1 MLSLWSMF
9 SFNFLVFQNLNL
21 LGDSPCEALE
31 WGSIFTIYTQSSL
44 VRQEHYFSTLTFSSL
59 YPPDRD
65 ALLQQ
70 ERPLEWGGQ
79 WIPEFPIWGSL
90 VVQRECDG
98 KKPQVHFDIPPRGL
112 SQPPNPP
119 FRGSQVTRLGNF
131 VWSQATRSLL
141 APHLENK
148 WTMLSYSK
156 IVRPVRSK
164 CLP

>member
-9 SFNFLVFQNLNL
+9 SFKFLVFQNLNL

-31 WGSIFTIYTQSSL
+31 WSSIFTIYAQSSL

-59 YPPDRD
+59 YPPDRE

-70 ERPLEWGGQ
+70 QRPLEWGRQ
-79 WIPEFPIWGSL
+79 WIPGSPSGD
-90 VVQRECDG
+90 QWWYRENVMG
-98 KKPQVHFDIPPRGL
+98 RSPRFILIYLPGD
-112 SQPPNPP
+112 SANPPNPP
-119 FRGSQVTRLGNF
+119 FRGSQVTTLGNF

-148 WTMLSYSK
+148 
-156 IVRPVRSK
+156 
-164 CLP
+164 